1 MADIRKIIEEKKII
15 AVLTIDDANDAVNV
29 ANALKAGG
37 VTAIELTLRTPAA
50 LESIRRIRGE
60 VEGMTIAAGTVL
72 KPEQIDDVVKAGADF
87 AVSPGINP
95 RVVKAAKDAG
105 LFFGP
110 GIMTPSEIEMALE
123 FDCTLLKFFPAGT
136 TGGLK
141 HLNAMAAPYKH
152 LGVKFIPLGGI
163 TCANVKEILADKLI
177 AAVGG
182 SWLAKPDVINSGNF
196 AEIERL
202 AREAMAAI
210 KA

>member
-1 MADIRKIIEEKKII
+1 MNIREIVEQKKII
-15 AVLTIDDANDAVNV
+15 AVLTIEDALDAVPV
-29 ANALKAGG
+29 AKALSAGG
-37 VTAIELTLRTPAA
+37 VKAIELTLRTPAA
-50 LESIRRIRGE
+50 IEGIKRIRAE
-60 VEGMTIAAGTVL
+60 VPDVIVAAGTVL
-72 KPEQIDDVVKAGADF
+72 KPEQVDEVVKAGAHF

-95 RVVKAAKDAG
+95 RVLKAAKEAG

-110 GIMTPSEIEMALE
+110 GIMTPSEIEQALE

-163 TCANVKEILADKLI
+163 TCANVREILSDKLI

-182 SWLAKPDVINSGNF
+182 SWLAKPQLIKEKQFDK
-196 AEIERL
+196 IEAL
-202 AREAMAAI
+202 AREAIEAI
-210 KA
+210 A

>member
-15 AVLTIDDANDAVNV
+15 AVLTIDDAKDAVNV

-72 KPEQIDDVVKAGADF
+72 KPEQIDGVVKAGADF

-95 RVVKAAKDAG
+95 RVVKAAQDAG

-123 FDCTLLKFFPAGT
+123 FGCTLLKFFPAGT

-163 TCANVKEILADKLI
+163 TCANVKEILSDKLI

>member
-15 AVLTIDDANDAVNV
+15 AVLTIDDAKDAVNV

-72 KPEQIDDVVKAGADF
+72 KPEQIDGVVKAGADF

-95 RVVKAAKDAG
+95 RVVKAAQDAG

-123 FDCTLLKFFPAGT
+123 FGCTLLKFFPAGT
-136 TGGLK
+136 AGGLK

-163 TCANVKEILADKLI
+163 TCANVKEILSDKLI

-210 KA
+210 A

>member
-1 MADIRKIIEEKKII
+1 MNIREVIEQKKII
-15 AVLTIDDANDAVNV
+15 AVLTIDDANDAIPV
-29 ANALKAGG
+29 AKALSAGG
-37 VTAIELTLRTPAA
+37 VSAIELTLRTPAA
-50 LESIRRIRGE
+50 LESIRRIRAE
-60 VEGMTIAAGTVL
+60 VPEMLVAAGTVL
-72 KPEQIDDVVKAGADF
+72 KPEQVDEVVKAGAHF

-110 GIMTPSEIEMALE
+110 GIMTPSEIEQALE

-163 TCANVKEILADKLI
+163 TCANVREILSDKLI
-177 AAVGG
+177 AAVGC
-182 SWLAKPDVINSGNF
+182 SWLAKPDVIKAKQFDNIT
-196 AEIERL
+196 AL

-210 KA
+210 A